1 MLIGDEPSNGNYAR
15 YVELLT
21 TGNGG
26 EPGRVYTWRQRAAR
40 PIRMSP
46 PTGMPPVPPEFI
58 VAAPAGIAGPT
69 PGSIIIPLPDGF
81 ALPTPEQ
88 ARQHALRNT
97 STAPA
102 RPQDGKK
109 ATAKANPSPSAQSG
123 QANSQTNG
131 QTNGQTNRQ
140 TLASQANARVTA
152 LIFTVLGLGTLCAA
166 FIVALQAVTTQDFEI
181 GHLRP
186 AIFLL
191 AFAFLFFRGAKNAR
205 KNTLKPLQPLPS
217 LTTVKTRP
225 PGDSR

>member
-26 EPGRVYTWRQRAAR
+26 EPGRVYTWRQRVAR
-40 PIRMSP
+40 PIRMSSP
-46 PTGMPPVPPEFI
+46 AGMPPVPPELA
-58 VAAPAGIAGPT
+58 VAAPPGIAGPT

-88 ARQHALRNT
+88 ARQQALRNT
-97 STAPA
+97 STAPV
-102 RPQDGKK
+102 RPQDSKR
-109 ATAKANPSPSAQSG
+109 ASAKANPSPAAQSG
-123 QANSQTNG
+123 QAKSQTSGQMNG
-131 QTNGQTNRQ
+131 Q
-140 TLASQANARVTA
+140 TLASQASARITS
-152 LIFTVLGLGTLCAA
+152 LIFTLLGLGTTCAA
-166 FIVALQAVTTQDFEI
+166 FIAALRAVTSQDFEI
-181 GHLRP
+181 SHLRP

-205 KNTLKPLQPLPS
+205 KSTLKPLQTHPS